1 VVYSTKRN
9 LVRVNDRDTIFHFR
23 MNTVQKKPITSS
35 KQVENV
41 NNNLTV
47 VELREIAKKRG
58 LIGYTK
64 LLKTELIELLQSKP
78 IERHVIQE
86 RREKHVIQERQEQ
99 HVIQERQE
107 RHVIHPIERQK
118 PSVAPRPVVLKVPV
132 TKPKDNSPTL
142 RDLMPHDYTPEKVTR
157 TITKDYTPEF
167 MGYKKEGVSD
177 YIKLSQLGKPGK
189 EGTVYLVSHPVT
201 LKRYAMKTFR
211 KKKSG
216 RTLEK
221 EAFYQYLASKQ
232 GISPKIIEY
241 NPEEK
246 YIVMEILNQT
256 LLDVIKS
263 QGTLTSDQ
271 QHQIIN
277 VYKRLDSIGIM
288 LNDANPLNLMEKD
301 GKIFAIDYGFAKFTD
316 HKDFK
321 DYPYPNAQLMPLG
334 LLLWLKD
341 RQSTRSWTVI
351 RNAISPEVRNKMN
364 VDEWA

>member
-1 VVYSTKRN
+1 
-9 LVRVNDRDTIFHFR
+9 

-47 VELREIAKKRG
+47 VELRAIAKERG
-58 LIGYTK
+58 LTGYTK
-64 LLKTELIELLQSKP
+64 LLKTELIELLHVAHPVHAAEKVRHIVKP
-78 IERHVIQE
+78 VATAVPSVERHAIERHAI
-86 RREKHVIQERQEQ
+86 
-99 HVIQERQE
+99 E
-107 RHVIHPIERQK
+107 RHDVERQK
-118 PSVAPRPVVLKVPV
+118 PSVAPRPAILKVPV

-142 RDLMPHDYTPEKVTR
+142 RDLMPQGYAPEKVIR
-157 TITKDYTPEF
+157 NITKDYTPEF
-167 MGYKKEGVSD
+167 LGYKKEGSSD

-256 LLDVIKS
+256 LLDVIKN
-263 QGTLTSDQ
+263 QGSLTADQ
-271 QHQIIN
+271 QHQILN

-321 DYPYPNAQLMPLG
+321 DYPHPNSQLMPLG

-341 RQSTRSWTVI
+341 RHPTRNWTVL
-351 RNAISPEVRNKMN
+351 RNAISPEVRNKMH

>member
-1 VVYSTKRN
+1 MVHSTKRN
-9 LVRVNDRDTIFHFR
+9 LVRVNDSATVFCVK
-23 MNTVQKKPITSS
+23 MNPVQKKLPTSS
-35 KQVENV
+35 KQAEKV
-41 NNNLTV
+41 NSELTV
-47 VELREIAKKRG
+47 VELRSIAKDRG
-58 LIGYTK
+58 LTGYTK
-64 LLKTELIELLQSKP
+64 LVKIELVDLLNAQKIPLSLQQTP
-78 IERHVIQE
+78 QRVERHAV
-86 RREKHVIQERQEQ
+86 
-99 HVIQERQE
+99 E
-107 RHVIHPIERQK
+107 RHAVERQK
-118 PSVAPRPVVLKVPV
+118 PSVAPRPAVLKVPV
-132 TKPKDNSPTL
+132 TKPKDTSPTL
-142 RDLMPHDYTPEKVTR
+142 RDLMPTNYTPEKVTR
-157 TITKDYTPEF
+157 NIVKDYTPEF
-167 MGYKKEGVSD
+167 LGYKKEGVSD

-221 EAFYQYLASKQ
+221 EAFYQHLASKQ

-241 NPEEK
+241 NTEEK

-256 LLDVIKS
+256 LLDVIKT

-271 QHQIIN
+271 QQQILNI
-277 VYKRLDSIGIM
+277 YKRLDSIGVM

-321 DYPYPNAQLMPLG
+321 DYPYPNSQLMPLG

-341 RQSTRSWTVI
+341 RHPTRSWTVL